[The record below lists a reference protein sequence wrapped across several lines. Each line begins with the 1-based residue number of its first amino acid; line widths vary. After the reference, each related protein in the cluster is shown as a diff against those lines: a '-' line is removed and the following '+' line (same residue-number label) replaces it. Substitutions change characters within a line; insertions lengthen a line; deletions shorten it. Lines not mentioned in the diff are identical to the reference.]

1 MERFTNPV
9 LFKEDPN
16 VMLFTSYEFI
26 LFLLILFIAYYLIP
40 KRFQW
45 MLLLVASFV
54 FYSYSGWDNL
64 AFMVVTILTTYLI
77 TIEIGKLHTRRDI
90 FLKENKATLSRD
102 EKKAYRESIKAK
114 QKKLLILCL
123 FVDLGI
129 LAVLKYT
136 NFAISNANAVLRL
149 FHSQEISFMDL
160 ALPMGIS
167 FYTFQT
173 VGYLVDVYRGKYQPE
188 KNLGKLALFVSF
200 FPQLIQGPIS
210 RFDDLSKTLFAEHSF
225 DGRNVTFGLQR
236 ILWGFFK
243 KLVIAD
249 RILVAVNTITKDP
262 ENYQGIF
269 VFIGMLFYA
278 VQLYADF
285 TGGID
290 ITIGIAQV
298 FGIKV
303 QENFQRPFFSKSIT
317 EYWRRWHITMGT
329 WFRDYVFYPISIS
342 SPMLKLS
349 KTSRTKLGEKIGKRV
364 PVYLSSITVWF
375 ATGIWHG
382 ASWNFIVWGLMNC
395 FVIIVSQEFEP
406 FYSKFH
412 NRFNLRGTYGFR
424 LFQVMRTFL
433 LMCSIR
439 ILDCYRDVGTSFKM
453 FGTMFTKWRFSDVFQ
468 GALLDL
474 GLEKSDYYVLAIGV
488 VILVMFSLKQRSG
501 NVWEKMENGPL
512 LLRYAINI
520 VLLIS
525 VITLGAY
532 GIGYDS
538 NQFIYNQF

>member
-173 VGYLVDVYRGKYQPE
+173 VGYLVDVYRGKYLPE

-225 DGRNVTFGLQR
+225 DGRNITFGLQR

-317 EYWRRWHITMGT
+317 EVLETMAHYYGNMVQRLC
-329 WFRDYVFYPISIS
+329 F
-342 SPMLKLS
+342 LS
-349 KTSRTKLGEKIGKRV
+349 DIHQLTHAETVKTSRTKLGEKIGNRFRI
-364 PVYLSSITVWF
+364 PVIHNRMVCNRYLAWCQLEF
-375 ATGIWHG
+375 YCM
-382 ASWNFIVWGLMNC
+382 GLMNC
-395 FVIIVSQEFEP
+395 FV
-406 FYSKFH
+406 
-412 NRFNLRGTYGFR
+412 
-424 LFQVMRTFL
+424 
-433 LMCSIR
+433 MCFPR
-439 ILDCYRDVGTSFKM
+439 V
-453 FGTMFTKWRFSDVFQ
+453 
-468 GALLDL
+468 
-474 GLEKSDYYVLAIGV
+474 
-488 VILVMFSLKQRSG
+488 
-501 NVWEKMENGPL
+501 
-512 LLRYAINI
+512 
-520 VLLIS
+520 
-525 VITLGAY
+525 
-532 GIGYDS
+532 
-538 NQFIYNQF
+538 